1 MNKEDKVILSIKDTK
16 DGLEVRINEGAYGN
30 FAIVGLIE
38 KIKLDILNGNT
49 PDETQPVT
57 FNKSYDA

>member
-1 MNKEDKVILSIKDTK
+1 MSKEDKVILSIKDTE
-16 DGLEVRINEGAYGN
+16 DGLEVRINEAAYGN

-49 PDETQPVT
+49 PDENQPVT